1 MGDIRRAV
9 FHHPAGG
16 TGNADVIGGGAHT
29 TSRAITDT
37 GENGVFDGGNP
48 SEPERSSC
56 PNRHE

>member
-1 MGDIRRAV
+1 MDDIRCAA
-9 FHHPAGG
+9 FHHHAGG
-16 TGNADVIGGGAHT
+16 TGNADVIGGSIHT

-37 GENGVFDGGNP
+37 EGNGVFDGRDP